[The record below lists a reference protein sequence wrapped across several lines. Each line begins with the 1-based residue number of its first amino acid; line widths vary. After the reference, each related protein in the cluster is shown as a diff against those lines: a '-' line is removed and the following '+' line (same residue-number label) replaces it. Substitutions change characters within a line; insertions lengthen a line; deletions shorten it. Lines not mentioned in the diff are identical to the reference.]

1 MRTYGFRSCLPLRD
15 SPGFAPGS
23 LFTLP
28 RTKLRRRETDCSGAY
43 TTRHGARQGETESF
57 GAWPRLRAT
66 TDRVKA
72 RDIVVATHGHC
83 FDGMA
88 SAALFTRLVRC
99 LSPSTNPT
107 LFYKSCGYGPGMQM
121 IPEAWLDGVEN
132 AILDFRYTPSPRV
145 RWYFDHHIT
154 GFGSAAERDAALAA
168 AAGDGA
174 RPPTERPFVFYD
186 PAYGSC
192 TKLIADVAATHFQVD
207 LSSLGELTRWAD
219 IIDTARF
226 ASAEAASSTEE
237 PVMQLAAVVE
247 HHADG
252 PFLNAIVPR
261 LLTEPLDAIA
271 RADDIQA
278 LWAPIRSNRD
288 AQIRRIVQGA
298 SVHGRVVMVDLTD
311 APLDV
316 AAKFATY
323 ALFPDAT
330 YSVTL
335 SLNRQHIKLSV
346 GYNPWSAAP
355 REHDIASICRRYDG
369 GGHPAV
375 GACSFPLSAV
385 DRAREVAAAITEELN
400 RSGEKT

>member
-1 MRTYGFRSCLPLRD
+1 
-15 SPGFAPGS
+15 
-23 LFTLP
+23 
-28 RTKLRRRETDCSGAY
+28 
-43 TTRHGARQGETESF
+43 
-57 GAWPRLRAT
+57 
-66 TDRVKA
+66 
-72 RDIVVATHGHC
+72 
-83 FDGMA
+83 MA
-88 SAALFTRLVRC
+88 SAALFTRL
-99 LSPSTNPT
+99 LSRLSAGGTPT
-107 LFYKSCGYGPGMQM
+107 FFYKSCGYGPGMQM

-154 GFGSAAERDAALAA
+154 GFGSAAERDAALAGA
-168 AAGDGA
+168 AADGTL
-174 RPPTERPFVFYD
+174 PPTERPYVFWD

-192 TKLIADVAATHFQVD
+192 TKLIADVAAKHFQVD
-207 LSSLGELTRWAD
+207 LSSTSELIRWAD

-226 ASAEAASSTEE
+226 ESAEAASSAAE

-252 PFLNAIVPR
+252 AFLNAIVPR
-261 LLTEPLDAIA
+261 LLTESLDAIA
-271 RADDIQA
+271 RAEDIQA
-278 LWAPIRSNRD
+278 LWAPIRANRD

-298 SVHGRVVMVDLTD
+298 TVRGRVVLVDLTD

-346 GYNPWSAAP
+346 GYNPWTTAP
-355 REHDIASICRRYDG
+355 REHDIAGICRRYEG

-385 DRAREVAAAITEELN
+385 DQAREVALAITDELN
-400 RSGEKT
+400 GDGGAA